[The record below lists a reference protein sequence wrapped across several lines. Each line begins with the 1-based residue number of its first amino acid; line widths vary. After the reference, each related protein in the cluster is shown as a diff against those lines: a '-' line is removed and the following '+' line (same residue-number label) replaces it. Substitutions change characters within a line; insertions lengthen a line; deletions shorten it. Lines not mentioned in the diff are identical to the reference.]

1 MSKEFIDKLEEYL
14 SEMADYLE
22 NNTQNNIEKINIL
35 TKTNELVFWLQM
47 YQDKYLGEW
56 IDDNTRKNEW
66 IWKKQNNWYV

>member
-1 MSKEFIDKLEEYL
+1 MNKEFIDKLEEYL

-47 YQDKYLGEW
+47 YQDKYLGE
-56 IDDNTRKNEW
+56 
-66 IWKKQNNWYV
+66 

>member
-56 IDDNTRKNEW
+56 LNDNTTKNEW
-66 IWKKQNNWYV
+66 IWKERNNWYV

>member
-66 IWKKQNNWYV
+66 IWKK

>member
-22 NNTQNNIEKINIL
+22 NNTHDNIEKINIL

>member
-56 IDDNTRKNEW
+56 IDDSTRKNEW

>member
-22 NNTQNNIEKINIL
+22 NNTQDNIEKINIL

>member
-14 SEMADYLE
+14 SEMAGYLE

-47 YQDKYLGEW
+47 YQDKYLGE
-56 IDDNTRKNEW
+56 
-66 IWKKQNNWYV
+66 

>member
-56 IDDNTRKNEW
+56 IDDNTTKNEW

>member
-1 MSKEFIDKLEEYL
+1 MNKEFIDKLEEYL

-22 NNTQNNIEKINIL
+22 NNTKNNIEKINIL

-56 IDDNTRKNEW
+56 LNDNTTKNEW